1 MKVQGEF
8 DYDHQISRQA
18 YTSYLNI
25 KSLKERIQ
33 ISVINSKELKNEEGR
48 AYAAPGNSLKS
59 EARHHT
65 QLLVQL

>member
-33 ISVINSKELKNEEGR
+33 ISVINSSELKKEEGR
-48 AYAAPGNSLKS
+48 AYATPGNALKS
-59 EARHHT
+59 EAKQHT
-65 QLLVQL
+65 